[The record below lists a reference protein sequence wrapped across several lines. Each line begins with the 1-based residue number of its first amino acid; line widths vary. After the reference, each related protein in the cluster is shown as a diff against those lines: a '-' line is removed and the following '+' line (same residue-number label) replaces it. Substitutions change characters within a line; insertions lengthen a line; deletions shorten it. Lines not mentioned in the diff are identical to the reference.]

1 MMTTLLL
8 FWLAAFGFA
17 FVVGHS
23 KISLP
28 FRQWL
33 GGWVD
38 TQVTPNVQTGEVHG
52 SITTHK
58 PAVPVL
64 GPFVVALAECPG
76 CLGVWIGA
84 AAVLAGLVSLPFS
97 FWVSVAVCAFATS
110 AVNLLL
116 AKWVGLV

>member
-1 MMTTLLL
+1 MTQMLL
-8 FWLAAFGFA
+8 FWLASFGFA

-28 FRQWL
+28 LRQWL
-33 GGWVD
+33 GGWVESSAVPD
-38 TQVTPNVQTGEVHG
+38 VSSGEVHG
-52 SITTHK
+52 HITTHR

-64 GPFVVALAECPG
+64 GPFLVALAECPG
-76 CLGVWIGA
+76 CLGWWLGA
-84 AAVLAGLVSLPFS
+84 AAVSTGLVSLPFS

-116 AKWVGLV
+116 ARWVGLV